1 MRFDTNS
8 KSARRENYEQFA
20 NLLGLNN
27 RGKSASVPTFE
38 TMKNNSNNTAVAS
51 KSEKSLAMV
60 YPVKQ
65 KWQKIYDP
73 EIALQNGTIFEELNL
88 PFYPTG
94 CSKNNTNGEG
104 CIR

>member
-8 KSARRENYEQFA
+8 KSSRRENYEQFA

-27 RGKSASVPTFE
+27 RTRNAVPTFDN
-38 TMKNNSNNTAVAS
+38 TSNNATVAS
-51 KSEKSLAMV
+51 RSDKSLAMV

-65 KWQKIYDP
+65 KWQSIYDP

-104 CIR
+104 CVR